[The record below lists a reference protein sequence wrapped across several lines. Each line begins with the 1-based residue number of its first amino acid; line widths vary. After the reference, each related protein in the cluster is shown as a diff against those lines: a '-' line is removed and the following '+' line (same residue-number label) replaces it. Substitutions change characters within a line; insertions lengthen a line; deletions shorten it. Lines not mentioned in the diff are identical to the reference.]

1 MKFRSK
7 TILGIAL
14 IEGVLLSILG
24 LSVLG
29 QLQSSSE
36 AELERRMATTARLL
50 SASVR
55 DSMLAYDLATLDSV
69 TRDVLGAGDLAY
81 VRVLDTQ
88 QRILVQHGALPSS
101 PFAADLQVGD
111 VADGVFDS
119 EVKVDVAGQPV
130 GSIQFGIDI
139 MPLQALIAKTRNWTL
154 SIALAE
160 MLLVALFSFILGTFL
175 TRQLL
180 SLRNASQTIAG
191 GDLSQEVAVIGN
203 DEIAETAAAFNHML
217 GKLRSEEAARL
228 IRDDELQRH
237 LEALRSLSD
246 IAAFPDVDPEASL
259 RRALAIAAQ
268 YLGMEYGII
277 ARVEGGEF
285 RILAQFSP
293 PDTLADGQQ
302 FPLSVTYC
310 SSTLLKG
317 DLLAIA
323 DARSAGYA
331 DHPCLREFGLAA
343 YLGMP
348 LRVRDEVFGTLSFS
362 STRSRARDFD
372 SGDREF
378 LYLLAR
384 WTEVFLD
391 RMQATEELKR
401 SEASLR
407 RAKEEAEAANCAK
420 SAFLATMSHEI
431 RTPLNGILG
440 MAQVLLLPALT
451 DGDRERCARTIVDS
465 GQTLLALL
473 NDILD
478 LSKVEAD
485 RIELE
490 SAAFEPAQLMEQ
502 IRMLFSESAASKG
515 LSIDAAWHGG
525 GQRYLGDALRLRQML
540 GNLVGN
546 AVKFT
551 ERGAVRIAARE
562 LSRDDQAAVL
572 EFSVSDTGIGIPA
585 DKQALIFEPFT
596 QADNS
601 STRPYG
607 GTGLG
612 LTILRRLA
620 ALMGGEAGVDS
631 EPGVGSRF
639 WFRVRAGLPAGDQER
654 LPDSG
659 TAPADRQEAALSGR
673 VLVVEDNTV
682 NRKVIERMLTR
693 LGVQL
698 ALAEDGR
705 QGVDALLRGEIPD
718 LVLMD
723 VHMPVMDG
731 YAASRAIR
739 QWERESGRP
748 RLPIVALTADA
759 FDSSRQEC
767 LVAGMDDFLTKPID
781 VRELTAM
788 LHRWLPPAP
797 AVQEP
802 ALAQAE

>member
-1 MKFRSK
+1 
-7 TILGIAL
+7 
-14 IEGVLLSILG
+14 
-24 LSVLG
+24 
-29 QLQSSSE
+29 
-36 AELERRMATTARLL
+36 
-50 SASVR
+50 
-55 DSMLAYDLATLDSV
+55 
-69 TRDVLGAGDLAY
+69 
-81 VRVLDTQ
+81 
-88 QRILVQHGALPSS
+88 
-101 PFAADLQVGD
+101 
-111 VADGVFDS
+111 
-119 EVKVDVAGQPV
+119 
-130 GSIQFGIDI
+130 
-139 MPLQALIAKTRNWTL
+139 
-154 SIALAE
+154 
-160 MLLVALFSFILGTFL
+160 MLLVALFSFILGTYL

-191 GDLSQEVAVIGN
+191 GDLSREVAVIGN

-217 GKLRSEEAARL
+217 GKLRSEEASRL
-228 IRDDELQRH
+228 IQDAELQRH

-259 RRALAIAAQ
+259 RRALAIAAH
-268 YLGMEYGII
+268 YLQMEYGII
-277 ARVEGGEF
+277 GRVEAGEF

-293 PDTLADGQQ
+293 PDTLADGQGL
-302 FPLSVTYC
+302 PLSVTYC
-310 SSTLLKG
+310 SDTLAKG

-323 DARSAGYA
+323 DARSSVYA

-348 LRVRDEVFGTLSFS
+348 LRVRGEMFGTLSFS

-372 SGDREF
+372 SADREF

-391 RMQATEELKR
+391 RMQATDELKR

-440 MAQVLLLPALT
+440 MAQVLLLPALS
-451 DGDRERCARTIVDS
+451 DGDRDRCARTIVDS

-490 SAAFEPAQLMEQ
+490 SAAFDPAQLMEQ

-515 LSIDAAWHGG
+515 LSIDAAWHGVG

-540 GNLVGN
+540 ANLAGN

-562 LSRDDQAAVL
+562 LSRDEHAAVL

-601 STRPYG
+601 STRQYG

-612 LTILRRLA
+612 LSILRRLA

-631 EPGVGSRF
+631 EPGAGSRF
-639 WFRVRAGLPAGDQER
+639 WFRVRVGLPVGDEER

-659 TAPADRQEAALSGR
+659 AAPADWQQPALSGR
-673 VLVVEDNTV
+673 VLVVEDNGV

-693 LGVQL
+693 LGVRL

-705 QGVDALLRGEIPD
+705 QGVDVLLRGEIPD

-739 QWERESGRP
+739 QWEQESGRP

-767 LVAGMDDFLTKPID
+767 LAAGMDDFLTKPID

-788 LHRWLPPAP
+788 LHRWLPPAS